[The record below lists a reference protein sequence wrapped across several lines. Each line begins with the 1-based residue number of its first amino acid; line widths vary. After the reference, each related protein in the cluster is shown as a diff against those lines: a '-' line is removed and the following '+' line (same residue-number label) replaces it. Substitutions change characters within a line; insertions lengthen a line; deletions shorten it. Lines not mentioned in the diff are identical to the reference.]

1 MRLSMSRF
9 PVRADCLAIRNKH
22 VEFIYF
28 SAYFY
33 KMKNTRKKNIQEI
46 DGSAQRQYIDATSV
60 FTALEEAKKNAAE
73 VKQRM
78 LTSSGTPEKG

>member
-1 MRLSMSRF
+1 
-9 PVRADCLAIRNKH
+9 
-22 VEFIYF
+22 
-28 SAYFY
+28 
-33 KMKNTRKKNIQEI
+33 MKNTRKKNIQEI